1 MADGVTG
8 GWFGS
13 ELSKPSGR
21 LASNSASVI
30 RDPLRSSIGESK
42 SMDSTRLNRVSTE
55 GNSSWAIL
63 VMSVLTRVKE
73 EFGPRTKRT
82 VTLPDGSLLQKTLT
96 CFLLLSAK
104 PARRD
109 GRGKALEHS
118 DEHLEN
124 LPTSLK
130 SLGNELEHS
139 DEHLE
144 NLPKSW
150 KCFGIPRPSPRG
162 VACLDVVFPSKV
174 CLTKDK
180 SLWKPNIWI
189 TTFMLF
195 CRFSDVITPWK
206 DTR

>member
-63 VMSVLTRVKE
+63 VMSVLARVKE

-82 VTLPDGSLLQKTLT
+82 VTLPHGSLLQKTLT
-96 CFLLLSAK
+96 WFLLLSAK

-109 GRGKALEHS
+109 GRGKVLEHT

-130 SLGNELEHS
+130 SLGNALEHS
-139 DEHLE
+139 GEHLE

-150 KCFGIPRPSPRG
+150 KCFGTQHPSPRE
-162 VACLDVVFPSKV
+162 VVCLNVVFLSKAR
-174 CLTKDK
+174 LTKDK

-189 TTFMLF
+189 STFMPF
-195 CRFSDVITPWK
+195 CRFTDVITP
-206 DTR
+206 

>member
-8 GWFGS
+8 GWLGS

-63 VMSVLTRVKE
+63 VMSVLTSVKE
-73 EFGPRTKRT
+73 EFAPRTKRT
-82 VTLPDGSLLQKTLT
+82 VTLPDGSLLQKTFA
-96 CFLLLSAK
+96 CFSLLSG
-104 PARRD
+104 R
-109 GRGKALEHS
+109 RGKALEHF

-130 SLGNELEHS
+130 SLGNASEHS

-150 KCFGIPRPSPRG
+150 KCFGTQHPSPRE
-162 VACLDVVFPSKV
+162 VVCLNVVFLSKAR
-174 CLTKDK
+174 LTKDK

-189 TTFMLF
+189 STFMPF
-195 CRFSDVITPWK
+195 CRFTDVITP
-206 DTR
+206 